1 MSDLRLPVAM
11 SPPVAAPSAAAPSGP
26 DAATSYGLA
35 GLAGTATPSITHATT
50 SYGQVIEYIQSK
62 FQFLLCWRRITCGRC
77 IISFMLLT

>member
-11 SPPVAAPSAAAPSGP
+11 SPPAAAPSAAAPSGP

-50 SYGQVIEYIQSK
+50 SYGQVIEYIQS
-62 FQFLLCWRRITCGRC
+62 
-77 IISFMLLT
+77 